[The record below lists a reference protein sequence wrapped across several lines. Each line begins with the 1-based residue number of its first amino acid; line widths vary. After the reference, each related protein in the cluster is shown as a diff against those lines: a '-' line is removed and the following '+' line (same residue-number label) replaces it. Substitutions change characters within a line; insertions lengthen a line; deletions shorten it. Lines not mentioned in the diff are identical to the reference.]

1 MNKHI
6 LLNNVQVSNYK
17 PVPMWKYNYKLLMN
31 KLPTL
36 PRAGHPKPTSAES
49 DQDVFRLKQTNPI
62 VKVGFN
68 ASPAEVNLV
77 SNNY

>member
-36 PRAGHPKPTSAES
+36 PRHKILSFLGDSLP
-49 DQDVFRLKQTNPI
+49 
-62 VKVGFN
+62 VK
-68 ASPAEVNLV
+68 
-77 SNNY
+77 